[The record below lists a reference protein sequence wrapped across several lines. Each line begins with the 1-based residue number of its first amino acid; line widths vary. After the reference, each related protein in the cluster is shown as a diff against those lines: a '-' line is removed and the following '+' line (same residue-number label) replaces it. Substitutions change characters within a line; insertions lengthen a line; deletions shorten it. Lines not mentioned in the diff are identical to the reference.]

1 MTINLTFWLILA
13 LLTSV
18 TINIIAFWYIR
29 VVLTKL
35 MFVGE
40 NLADLVDL
48 IGTYNNHL
56 KGIYEM
62 EMFYGDETL
71 EFLMRHTKSLS
82 DILEQYNDIYSIT
95 EPLEDMD
102 DITEEKEDN
111 DQKKI
116 KEENVFYAG
125 TRTGNN

>member
-71 EFLMRHTKSLS
+71 EFLMQHTKSLS